1 MIEGRD
7 NISSN
12 DIGGSA
18 SRLPLA
24 QGVTD
29 MNIKNLPGWRN
40 GRWLIP
46 AGVAV
51 VALVVA
57 GTLES
62 TVSGQGQDRRE
73 WRDYAGGPDGSRF
86 MPLKEIT
93 KANAGQLQVA
103 WSYPYADTGFN
114 SIVAH
119 GVIFTTARGGS
130 LVAIDAATGKEIW
143 IHEGLQG
150 MTGRGTNYWENRDG
164 TDRRLIFSIG
174 DYLQELDAKTGRSI
188 VTFGQDGVVDLREGL
203 GRDPKT
209 IGRIQSGT
217 PGKVFE
223 NLILLGS
230 ATGEGYF
237 SPPGDLRAYDVVS
250 GKLAWTFHTVP
261 HPGEFGYDTWPK
273 DAWKYIGGTNTWG
286 EVTVDA
292 RRGIAYFPTGSATFD
307 YYGADRVG
315 ADVFANCLV
324 ALDARTGKRLW
335 HFQTVHHD
343 LWDFDNVSGPQ
354 LTTIKK
360 DGKTIDVVALA
371 GKTGYL
377 YVFDR
382 VTGAPVWPIEEK
394 PFSTK
399 TDVPGE
405 VPSPTQPIPT
415 NPPPFGRQ
423 TFTVADINPYMLKP
437 EERDQ
442 FKERVAKARNEGQFT
457 PIGFNEVI
465 HMPGNHG
472 GSNWGS
478 TSANPGD
485 GSVYV
490 IGFNV
495 PAIMRL
501 LRPGEQAPAGPG
513 GAAGAGFAVYQ
524 AQCQSCHG
532 AFGRGAGQAPPLT
545 GVSSRLSESD
555 LRSVITNGRNQMP
568 AFHELSTAQIDS
580 IVALLKIADAARGGG
595 AGRGGAAAFPAGP
608 VVERGPAKVREV
620 PERGAGAG
628 AGAGSLAGQG
638 GYPDGVTGPADR
650 LVMESYGLFP
660 TLISPPYTTLT
671 AYDLNKGTIKWQIGL
686 GDDLRLISQGV
697 KGTGSAQLLKGS
709 VIPTSSGLLF
719 VNAAD
724 RKVHIY
730 DSETGAQIHELALG
744 AMSTGSPSMYELNG
758 RQYLLVSASE
768 GGSVFLDPS
777 TPPPTGGPTGLI
789 AYALPKK

>member
-1 MIEGRD
+1 MRNE
-7 NISSN
+7 NSF
-12 DIGGSA
+12 GS
-18 SRLPLA
+18 
-24 QGVTD
+24 
-29 MNIKNLPGWRN
+29 RN
-40 GRWLIP
+40 GRWLIA
-46 AGVAV
+46 AGM
-51 VALVVA
+51 ALLALFVA
-57 GTLES
+57 GTLGS
-62 TVSGQGQDRRE
+62 SVSGQSEDRRE

-93 KANAGQLQVA
+93 KSNVGQLQVA

-114 SIVAH
+114 PIVAH
-119 GVIFTTARGGS
+119 GVIYTSARSGS

-150 MTGRGTNYWENRDG
+150 MTGRGVNYWENRDG
-164 TDRRLIFSIG
+164 TDRRLIFSLG

-209 IGRIQSGT
+209 ISRIQSGT

-237 SPPGDLRAYDVVS
+237 SPPGDLRAYDVVT
-250 GKLAWTFHTVP
+250 GKTVWTFHTVP
-261 HPGEFGYDTWPK
+261 RPGELGYDTWPK

-315 ADVFANCLV
+315 ADLFANCLI

-382 VTGAPVWPIEEK
+382 VTGAPIWPIEEK

-405 VPSPTQPIPT
+405 KPSPTQPIPT

-437 EERDQ
+437 EEREQ
-442 FKERVAKARNEGQFT
+442 FKERVAKARNDGQFT
-457 PIGFNEVI
+457 PIGFDEVI

-478 TSANPGD
+478 TSANPAE

-501 LRPGEQAPAGPG
+501 LRPGEQPPAGRGAGPG
-513 GAAGAGFAVYQ
+513 FMVYQ
-524 AQCQSCHG
+524 AQCQACHG
-532 AFGRGAGQAPPLT
+532 ADGRGVGQVPSLAGAA
-545 GVSSRLSESD
+545 SRLSEAD

-568 AFHELSTAQIDS
+568 PFHQLSTTEVDS
-580 IVALLKIADAARGGG
+580 IVTLLKMFD
-595 AGRGGAAAFPAGP
+595 AGRGAGAGAATFPAGP
-608 VVERGPAKVREV
+608 VVERGPAKVREA
-620 PERGAGAG
+620 PQRAAGAG
-628 AGAGSLAGQG
+628 AAAGAASLASQG
-638 GYPDGVTGPADR
+638 SYPEGVDAPADR

-686 GDDLRLISQGV
+686 GDDLRLVSQGV

-709 VIPTSSGLLF
+709 VIPTATGLLF

-730 DSETGAQIHELALG
+730 DGETGKQVHELALG
-744 AMSTGSPSMYELNG
+744 AMSSGSPSMYELSG
-758 RQYLLVSASE
+758 RQYLLVTASE
-768 GGSVFLDPS
+768 GGGRGAFLDPN
-777 TPPPTGGPTGLI
+777 TPPPPAGGPTGLI